1 MSLKDVYSV
10 SLANTGH
17 HHNHLIKNK
26 ITFICNENFAIRSR
40 RRSIH
45 LSQDQISL
53 LTLTRLHILCYNGRK
68 VINVV
73 FR

>member
-40 RRSIH
+40 RRSID
-45 LSQDQISL
+45 LSLEFEPKPNQFIKIDTTTHFVL
-53 LTLTRLHILCYNGRK
+53 
-68 VINVV
+68 
-73 FR
+73 